1 MLKCYDCMEK
11 GKDSE
16 AVSVCIVC
24 GKGLCMDH
32 ARRMDLPIWSGN
44 YPTPAPTK
52 RLKKELPRILCN
64 YCIGQTMVDAF
75 D

>member
-1 MLKCYDCMEK
+1 MLKCYDCMEESN
-11 GKDSE
+11 DSE
-16 AVSVCIVC
+16 AVSICIVC

-44 YPTPAPTK
+44 YPSPAK
-52 RLKKELPRILCN
+52 VLKKELPRILCN
-64 YCIGQTMVDAF
+64 DCIKHTLVDAF

>member
-1 MLKCYDCMEK
+1 MLKCYDCMEE

-16 AVSVCIVC
+16 AVSICIVC

-32 ARRMDLPIWSGN
+32 SRRMDLPIRGGN
-44 YPTPAPTK
+44 YPEPAK
-52 RLKKELPRILCN
+52 VLEKELPRILCN
-64 YCIGQTMVDAF
+64 YCIEQTLVDAF

>member
-1 MLKCYDCMEK
+1 MEE

-16 AVSVCIVC
+16 AVAICIVC

-32 ARRMDLPIWSGN
+32 TRRMDLPIRGAT
-44 YPTPAPTK
+44 YPAPAK
-52 RLKKELPRILCN
+52 VLKKELPRIVCN
-64 YCIGQTMVDAF
+64 YCIKQILVEAF